1 MSSKRTKSIQTEGKK
16 IIGLVEKVKIVG
28 SKGST
33 EVEAL
38 LDTGATRSSVGLN
51 LAAKVGL
58 GPILGTMKIKSQ
70 TEPSGYVKRAVIA
83 GKLII
88 RGVEKD
94 VKFTLADRGN
104 MTTPILIG
112 RDVIH
117 SDFIVDVEKT
127 HTSYKIGD
135 RRKKAKK

>member
-1 MSSKRTKSIQTEGKK
+1 MDLKRTKSIPSDEKK
-16 IIGLVEKVKIVG
+16 ILGLVERVRIVG
-28 SKGST
+28 SKGSV

-38 LDTGATRSSVGLN
+38 LDTGATRSSVGLD

-58 GPILGTMKIKSQ
+58 GPILGSMKVKSQ
-70 TEPSGYVKRAVIA
+70 TDPNGHVRRAIIG

-94 VKFTLADRGN
+94 VKFTLADRDN
-104 MTTPILIG
+104 MATPILIG

-117 SDFIVDVEKT
+117 SDFIVDIEKT
-127 HTSYKIGD
+127 HNSPKMSD
-135 RRKKAKK
+135 RKKKGEK

>member
-1 MSSKRTKSIQTEGKK
+1 MGSKRTKSTPKDEKK
-16 IIGLVEKVKIVG
+16 IIGLVERVKIIG
-28 SKGST
+28 SKGSA

-38 LDTGATRSSVGLN
+38 LDTGATRSSVGLD

-58 GPILGTMKIKSQ
+58 GPILGSMKIKSQ
-70 TEPSGYVKRAVIA
+70 TEPKGHVKRAIIG
-83 GKLII
+83 GKLVI

-94 VKFTLADRGN
+94 VKFTLADRDN
-104 MTTPILIG
+104 MTTPVLIG

-127 HTSYKIGD
+127 HNSPIISD
-135 RRKKAKK
+135 RKKKAKK